1 MSKIEN
7 PKKVLKKTL
16 FFKVSE
22 HNALIFIFLQ
32 IFVLR
37 YFFGIFCEKVFRDFS
52 VTNIISYNDDKK
64 IAIVANIFYL

>member
-22 HNALIFIFLQ
+22 HYRHNHIKNNAKSVTIKFL
-32 IFVLR
+32 
-37 YFFGIFCEKVFRDFS
+37 YFYEKNLNTIFC
-52 VTNIISYNDDKK
+52 
-64 IAIVANIFYL
+64 